1 MEATGWA
8 AAARPRPAPSPEDT
22 SHAVPG
28 MASGNCRTV
37 YPMDLTDVQAVLLDM
52 DGTLVDSDAAVERA
66 WRTWADEYGTDV
78 ERVLAIAHGSPAE
91 RTVRHLRP
99 DLSDEQV
106 TVAAARQLALQ
117 YEDLSDVT
125 AAPGARELLAE
136 LDRRRLPW
144 AVVTSA
150 DAKLARLRLAA
161 AGLLVPVLIT
171 VEDVRVGK
179 PDPEGYLLAA
189 RTLAA
194 EPGRCLV
201 VEDAEPGVLAGQAAG
216 ATVAA
221 LKGVPADLAIDDLY
235 QLTRLFTR

>member
-1 MEATGWA
+1 
-8 AAARPRPAPSPEDT
+8 
-22 SHAVPG
+22 
-28 MASGNCRTV
+28 
-37 YPMDLTDVQAVLLDM
+37 MDLTDVQAVLLDM

-66 WRTWADEYGTDV
+66 WRIWADEYGADTA
-78 ERVLAIAHGSPAE
+78 RVLAIAHGSPAE
-91 RTVRHLRP
+91 RTVRHVRP
-99 DLSDEQV
+99 DLGDDQV
-106 TVAAARQLALQ
+106 TTAAARQLALQ

-136 LDRRRLPW
+136 LDRQGLPW

-171 VEDVRVGK
+171 VEDVRAGK
-179 PDPEGYLLAA
+179 PHPEGYLLAA

-201 VEDAEPGVLAGQAAG
+201 VEDTEPGVLAGQAAG

-235 QLTRLFTR
+235 QLTRLLERRARG

>member
-1 MEATGWA
+1 
-8 AAARPRPAPSPEDT
+8 
-22 SHAVPG
+22 
-28 MASGNCRTV
+28 
-37 YPMDLTDVQAVLLDM
+37 MDLTDVQAVLLDM

-66 WRTWADEYGTDV
+66 WRAWAGEYGVDV
-78 ERVLAIAHGSPAE
+78 ERALAIAPGSPAE
-91 RTVRHLRP
+91 RTVRQLRP
-99 DLSDEQV
+99 DLSDDRV
-106 TVAAARQLALQ
+106 VVAAARQLALQ

-136 LDRRRLPW
+136 LDRLGLRW

-150 DAKLARLRLAA
+150 DAKLARVRLAA

-171 VEDVRVGK
+171 VEDVRAGK

-194 EPGRCLV
+194 EPACCLV

-221 LKGVPADLAIDDLY
+221 LKGVPADLY
-235 QLTRLFTR
+235 QLTRLLQSRACG